1 MDKKLQKDKLKHFIE
16 QLKTNPKKLE
26 DFIKKVDEKE
36 N

>member
-1 MDKKLQKDKLKHFIE
+1 MNKSQKEKLKNFIE
-16 QLKTNPKKLE
+16 KLKTNPKKLY